1 MGSMLI
7 NNRLDGDARQS
18 DGEASLTAKSG
29 PKLQSKIFH
38 ISVRPLSLN
47 GTDIVKKNLMNEILF
62 IEANN

>member
-47 GTDIVKKNLMNEILF
+47 GTDIVKKKFDE
-62 IEANN
+62 